1 MFVAKEGVTDTGDY
15 RKLQGVTW
23 GLHRVTIDYNGLQG
37 VIGLTEGFKVLHVQ
51 EKTGNVHGVTKG
63 YRGLQGVTRGYR
75 GLQEVTRGY
84 RGLQGVTEGYKE
96 LQGVTRGYRGLQGV
110 TGGYKEL

>member
-1 MFVAKEGVTDTGDY
+1 MFVAKEGVTGDY
-15 RKLQGVTW
+15 RKLQGVAW

-63 YRGLQGVTRGYR
+63 YRGLQGVTRGNKDF
-75 GLQEVTRGY
+75 
-84 RGLQGVTEGYKE
+84 QGVTWGYKA
-96 LQGVTRGYRGLQGV
+96 LQGV
-110 TGGYKEL
+110 TGVTGGYRGF